1 MQINLLLPSLIRI
14 FDFGEVG
21 KMPYLAQR
29 FHLTVDDIVQKTLK
43 AIKRKK

>member
-21 KMPYLAQR
+21 KMQIK
-29 FHLTVDDIVQKTLK
+29 VVGSEDDAPNCK
-43 AIKRKK
+43 AVYRANKKVI